1 MGGHSKKHGKG
12 GGGGGAGGGR
22 YRPPEQR
29 KRLTKDPGVPDL
41 KKVAH
46 KLTRTAQNRN
56 RSVFSISAVR
66 GTANILSNVATFDS
80 KSGEPSQTS
89 EERVAAE
96 RRAMRTLAL
105 QCAEK
110 AYHYEVPQQW
120 VDEAGG
126 EDCICDDLDRRGVD
140 KSLRRFYREFQK
152 VVENSDVLL
161 QVVDARDPLGC
172 RLTQL
177 EKSIRSQFGDERKKM
192 VVVLNKVDLL
202 PSKEVV
208 DSWINFFESHEG
220 VACIPFTAT
229 AKGALGHSY
238 VSNMFRRL
246 RALALNE
253 ETGARKS
260 IVVGVIGY
268 PNVGKS
274 SIINALKQKHVVG
287 VGNTPGFTTGTTE
300 VELRSDIRVIDC
312 PGVVSPGEDNGDVVL
327 RNAVKVSNI
336 ADPFTVVQRLIQRCM
351 QVDTEDEHSRQLLA
365 AGIHPLALFYNI
377 GTFDTNDTIEFIRLV
392 GQRRGRLRQGGAV
405 DEEGTARMILQDWND
420 GRIAYYTL
428 PPTSDLFD
436 RATLTTT
443 AEEDTAQRIMVAA
456 DGLCGPQVVDS
467 LASGLQWEGLPTF
480 HIAWGRREGTGCRRA
495 RYDSINTPDY
505 GCSEDV
511 EP

>member
-12 GGGGGAGGGR
+12 GGGGGR

-41 KKVAH
+41 KKVAQ

-56 RSVFSISAVR
+56 RSVFSIPAVR
-66 GTANILSNVATFDS
+66 GAANISSRVAEFA
-80 KSGEPSQTS
+80 SGSGGPPQTG

-110 AYHYEVPQQW
+110 AHQYEVPQQW
-120 VDEAGG
+120 MEETGG
-126 EDCICDDLDRRGVD
+126 EDRMYDDVDRRGMD
-140 KSLRRFYREFQK
+140 KSLRRFYKEFQK

-172 RLTQL
+172 RLTLL
-177 EKSIRSQFGDERKKM
+177 ERAIRSQFGDERKKM

-229 AKGALGHSY
+229 AKGTLGHSY
-238 VSNMFRRL
+238 VANMFRRL

-287 VGNTPGFTTGTTE
+287 VGNMPGFTTGNTE
-300 VELRSDIRVIDC
+300 VELRSDIRVMDC

-327 RNAVKVSNI
+327 RNAVKVSNLS
-336 ADPFTVVQRLIQRCM
+336 DPFTPVQRLIQRCT
-351 QVDTEDEHSRQLLA
+351 QVDTDDEHSRQLLA

-377 GTFDTNDTIEFIRLV
+377 GTFDTGDTIEFVRLV
-392 GQRRGRLRQGGAV
+392 GQRRGRLRQGGTI

-428 PPTSDLFD
+428 PPTSDLFH
-436 RATLTTT
+436 RETLTTA
-443 AEEDTAQRIMVAA
+443 AEEDNTAQRTVAA
-456 DGLCGPQVVDS
+456 VDGLCGPQVVDS

-480 HIAWGRREGTGCRRA
+480 HLSWGRREGTGRRRA
-495 RYDSINTPDY
+495 RYDKINTSDH
-505 GCSEDV
+505 GEDEDV
-511 EP
+511 EL